1 MRVPG
6 SYPVVEARM
15 DAVAMVSGLVGSTRG
30 LAPPLPAPP
39 VLEALVLE
47 QPLIPSI
54 GLGLLGFIVLW
65 AMLQRQNLKAA
76 FGVGGVMLLLAVAM
90 LLTGS
95 AVTTTRE
102 TLSAQT
108 RAFVLA
114 ALDGDVEA
122 VNGMLGDRVT
132 ISAGGET
139 VREDARSSVLNAVS
153 SVGRAAVS
161 DRSVRVRGATLD
173 GADRARTQFTATII
187 SQYGRVYTT
196 WNLGWYRFADGW
208 RVERFDGLTQY
219 GERLE
224 PGEVRRY
231 FR

>member
-1 MRVPG
+1 
-6 SYPVVEARM
+6 M
-15 DAVAMVSGLVGSTRG
+15 DAPLTVLNLLASTRG

-47 QPLIPSI
+47 QPLIPAI

-76 FGVGGVMLLLAVAM
+76 FGVGGAMVLLAGVMLVA
-90 LLTGS
+90 GS

-102 TLSAQT
+102 ALAADT

-114 ALDGDVEA
+114 ALDGEVEA
-122 VNGMLGDRVT
+122 VSGMLADRVT

-139 VREDARSSVLNAVS
+139 VRDDARSSVLSAVS
-153 SVGRAAVS
+153 SVGGAQVS
-161 DRSVRVRGATLD
+161 ERSVRVRGATLD
-173 GADRARTQFTATII
+173 GSDRARTQFTATII
-187 SQYGRVYTT
+187 TRYGRVYTT

-208 RVERFDGLTQY
+208 RVERFEGLTQY

-224 PGEVRRY
+224 ANDVRKY